1 MRLKRQKRHRRT
13 VRFFTACFGFRD
25 PFKVLCDGT
34 FIHHLVAHD
43 INPVDTALSNLL
55 GAEVKLFTT
64 RCVLAELGR
73 LGNAYSDSLSAAR
86 NFMVARCDHDK
97 RKSAV
102 DCITEIIG
110 ENNAEHFFVATQDAD
125 MRNGLQEIPGV
136 PLIFGLR
143 NSLLLEPL
151 SNSQR
156 HFAKSAEEERLHLN
170 DLELKML
177 NMKKYS
183 RPVLKEEDSP
193 DMHEGMDHKIM
204 GSKPIKLFGEEKK
217 IDPKD
222 KVQFK
227 RKKAKGPNPLS
238 CKKKKT
244 QGTQNNAPKKETKDA
259 EQTVRSRSRKRKRPH
274 KSKTVES
281 TINQ

>member
-1 MRLKRQKRHRRT
+1 MRLKRQKRHRKT

-43 INPVDTALSNLL
+43 ISPVDTVLANLL
-55 GAEVKLFTT
+55 GAEVKIFTT

-73 LGNAYSDSLSAAR
+73 LGSAYSGSLSAAR
-86 NFMVARCDHDK
+86 NIMPARCDHEK

-102 DCITEIIG
+102 DCISEIIG

-125 MRNGLQEIPGV
+125 MRKKFHEIPGV

-143 NSLLLEPL
+143 NALLLDPL
-151 SNSQR
+151 SKSQR
-156 HFAKSAEEERLHLN
+156 YFAKSAEEERLHLN

-183 RPVLKEEDSP
+183 RPVIKAEDTP
-193 DMHEGMDHKIM
+193 DMQEGVDQKFL
-204 GSKPIKLFGEEKK
+204 GSKTLKLSGEKK
-217 IDPKD
+217 KTDLKD

-244 QGTQNNAPKKETKDA
+244 QGNQNNTPKKEIKDA
-259 EQTVRSRSRKRKRPH
+259 EQTVRSRSRKRKRSR

>member
-34 FIHHLVAHD
+34 FIHHCVAHD
-43 INPVDTALSNLL
+43 ISPFDTVLANLL
-55 GAEVKLFTT
+55 GAEVKIFTT

-73 LGNAYSDSLSAAR
+73 LGGAYSGTLSVAR
-86 NFMVARCDHDK
+86 NIMPARCDHDK

-102 DCITEIIG
+102 DCITELIG

-125 MRNGLQEIPGV
+125 FRKNLQEIPGV

-143 NSLLLEPL
+143 NALLLDPL
-151 SNSQR
+151 SKSQR
-156 HFAKSAEEERLHLN
+156 DFAKSAEEERLHLT

-183 RPVLKEEDSP
+183 GPVIKAADSP
-193 DMHEGMDHKIM
+193 DMPEGVEQKFL
-204 GSKPIKLFGEEKK
+204 GSKTLKLPGEKK
-217 IDPKD
+217 KTDLKD

-244 QGTQNNAPKKETKDA
+244 QGNQNNAPKKESKDA
-259 EQTVRSRSRKRKRPH
+259 EQTVRSRSRKRKRSR
-274 KSKTVES
+274 KSKTAES
-281 TINQ
+281 TVSQ

>member
-1 MRLKRQKRHRRT
+1 MRLKRQKRHRKT

-34 FIHHLVAHD
+34 FVHHLVAHD
-43 INPVDTALSNLL
+43 ISPVDTALSNLL
-55 GAEVKLFTT
+55 GAEVKIFTT

-73 LGNAYSDSLSAAR
+73 LGSAYRGTLSAAR
-86 NFMVARCDHDK
+86 NLMPARCDHDK

-125 MRNGLQEIPGV
+125 LRKKFQEIPGV

-143 NSLLLEPL
+143 NALLLDRL
-151 SNSQR
+151 SKSQR
-156 HFAKSAEEERLHLN
+156 HFANSAEEERLHLN

-177 NMKKYS
+177 NMKKFS
-183 RPVLKEEDSP
+183 RPAIKAEDSP
-193 DMHEGMDHKIM
+193 DMQEGVDQKFL
-204 GSKPIKLFGEEKK
+204 GSKTLELSAEKRK
-217 IDPKD
+217 PDLKD

-244 QGTQNNAPKKETKDA
+244 QGNQNNAPKKESKDA
-259 EQTVRSRSRKRKRPH
+259 EETVRSRSRKRKRSR
-274 KSKTVES
+274 KSKSVES
-281 TINQ
+281 TIDQ